1 MVPARHKRTPRRT
14 LAKRSAAPIWR
25 PSRKALAELLRGMAT
40 ELTVAYA
47 ACVTVQTALRCQ
59 DADED
64 RELELCLRT
73 HVADVIS
80 RQVDSLRMFAQQLA
94 PAKLASQE

>member
-1 MVPARHKRTPRRT
+1 
-14 LAKRSAAPIWR
+14 
-25 PSRKALAELLRGMAT
+25 MAT
-40 ELTVAYA
+40 ELTVAYSV
-47 ACVTVQTALRCQ
+47 CVTVQTALRCQ

-73 HVADVIS
+73 HVADAIS
-80 RQVDSLRMFAQQLA
+80 RHVDNLRMFAQQLA

>member
-1 MVPARHKRTPRRT
+1 MATVRHKRRA

-40 ELTVAYA
+40 ELSVAYA
-47 ACVTVQTALRCQ
+47 VCVAVQAALRCQ

-73 HVADVIS
+73 HVADAIS
-80 RQVDSLRMFAQQLA
+80 RNADNLRTFAQQLA
-94 PAKLASQE
+94 PVKLASQE

>member
-1 MVPARHKRTPRRT
+1 MVTVRHRRSPRRA
-14 LAKRSAAPIWR
+14 LAKRSAAPLWR

-40 ELTVAYA
+40 ELSVAYA
-47 ACVTVQTALRCQ
+47 GCVTVQAALRCQ

-73 HVADVIS
+73 QVAEAIS
-80 RQVDSLRMFAQQLA
+80 RHVDKLRMFAQQLA
-94 PAKLASQE
+94 PAKPASQE